1 MNRFGLFVSVS
12 LLWLLGCRTPPPAP
26 VSSKEAAISR
36 AEVEIGSG
44 RTDGAVRLQLP
55 QVNTG
60 TGPNDFYNLFAQYHK
75 GKTVLYGLSI
85 TTSSQHSDQGTA
97 VLVNGVG
104 ALDELTPAEIPLLL
118 GRKLNYL
125 EVTFS
130 RDFVE
135 RSTVTGRYF
144 TLRGSR
150 GTYEFPVPDWMFSAL
165 LEGLDKRLP
174 DLRKKSFN
182 VPEVMSRPSLRQR
195 YVNSHPDLSYP
206 IRTAILAGEVAK
218 TMTTDAVR
226 ASWGEPE
233 IILRGRDEKGAF
245 EVWRYPGT
253 KLVIEQGI
261 VTGWEVD

>member
-1 MNRFGLFVSVS
+1 MPKFGLIVGVT
-12 LLWLLGCRTPPPAP
+12 LLWLCGCSTPQP
-26 VSSKEAAISR
+26 VPVLTKDAAISR
-36 AEVEIGSG
+36 AQVDIGAG

-55 QVNTG
+55 ANTTG
-60 TGPNDFYNLFAQYHK
+60 TGPHDFYNLFAQYHQ

-85 TTSSQHSDQGTA
+85 ATSSQHSNQGTA

-104 ALDELTPAEIPLLL
+104 ALDELTPAEVPLLL
-118 GRKLNYL
+118 SRKANYL

-144 TLRGSR
+144 TLRGSL

-165 LEGLDKRLP
+165 LEGLDQRLP

-182 VPEVMSRPSLRQR
+182 VPEVMYRPTLRQR
-195 YVNSHPDLSYP
+195 YVNLHPDLPYP
-206 IRTAILAGEVAK
+206 IRAAILAGEVAK

-233 IILRGRDEKGAF
+233 IILQGRDEKGAF
-245 EVWRYPGT
+245 EVWRYPST
-253 KLVIEQGI
+253 RLVIEHGEL
-261 VTGWEVD
+261 TGWKVD